1 MNAHLCLPSEGSVG
15 VHSGRFRPD
24 SLLKGV
30 HAVLGAVQQGL
41 IHEVVVVLERENG
54 EGRRDEGRMEEN
66 EKENE
71 GHKK

>member
-41 IHEVVVVLERENG
+41 IHEVVVVLQRE
-54 EGRRDEGRMEEN
+54 RME
-66 EKENE
+66 KEGGTRGEWKRMKDRNNKE
-71 GHKK
+71 